1 MLAKRFEEQRCLIVI
16 SDGWPDGYPNMS
28 AELKECVDDL

>member
-16 SDGWPDGYPNMS
+16 SDGLAIWLSKHAIDF
-28 AELKECVDDL
+28 